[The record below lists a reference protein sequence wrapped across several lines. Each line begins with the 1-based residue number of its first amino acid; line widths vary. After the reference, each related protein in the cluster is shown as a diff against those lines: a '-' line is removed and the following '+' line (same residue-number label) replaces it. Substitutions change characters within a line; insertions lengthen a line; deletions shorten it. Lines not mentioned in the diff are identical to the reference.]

1 MMSGKNVF
9 RKKSISEQAVA
20 TAEAIAATAPIVADP
35 RVSLTP
41 AFEGS
46 GTVQQT
52 NLGSNQDLIVAAPG
66 QVVEAPLSRV
76 RSNPFNPRALYTNA
90 AVDEMAVSMSVH
102 GQRVAALGYLDE
114 DGNVVLIEGETRLR
128 GARAAGLATL
138 RVEIRDKP
146 GSDRELYE
154 LARAANV
161 ERREQTPLDDA
172 LRWKELLAKKIYPTQ
187 GVLAKSL
194 GLGED
199 LVSRTL
205 SLAQLPHKII
215 LVVSEYPEL
224 MNLRMLNA
232 LREFCE
238 QTGEEE
244 TIQLIHEA
252 SRSGMGYRDVIARRK
267 NAAKGPSRRPRSI
280 REPLMFNNAK
290 GEIKIFDE
298 DGRLEV
304 VLKGLSPED
313 ANVLVEKIKAIF
325 PKQT

>member
-1 MMSGKNVF
+1 MSGKNVF

-20 TAEAIAATAPIVADP
+20 TAEAIAAAAPIVADP

-41 AFEGS
+41 AVES
-46 GTVQQT
+46 AGTSQQI

-66 QVVEAPLSRV
+66 QIVEAPLSRV

-102 GQRVAALGYLDE
+102 GQRVAALGYLEE

-128 GARAAGLATL
+128 GARAAGLTTL
-138 RVEIRDKP
+138 RVEIREKP
-146 GSDRELYE
+146 SSDRELYE

-172 LRWKELLAKKIYPTQ
+172 IRWKELLAKKIYPTQ
-187 GVLAKSL
+187 VALARSL

-205 SLAQLPHKII
+205 SLAQLPQKII

-224 MNLRMLNA
+224 MNLKMLNA

-267 NAAKGPSRRPRSI
+267 VAAKGPLRRPRSI
-280 REPLMFNNAK
+280 REPLVFNNAK
-290 GEIKIFDE
+290 GEIKMFDE

-313 ANVLVEKIKAIF
+313 ANVLLEKIKAIF